1 MVDVVHYVYR
11 KFPKLRRE
19 MQMAHMKISP
29 LDFIKKTITNAALFS
44 VALGFFSMFMLRKL
58 FADFGLPEFLVP
70 VFAIIVVMPII
81 FFLVLSL
88 FLAAPVSIIKKRR
101 QEIEREVLFAGRYLL
116 IKLDSGQPLMNAL
129 ADAAKSYGVAS
140 KYFKEIVDDITLGTP
155 IEEAIERAINLS
167 PSPAFQKILFQINN
181 SLMLGVDVTDSLQSV
196 LEDITHEQITE
207 IEEYGSKLN
216 SVTLFYM
223 LVAVV
228 GPSLGLTI
236 FVVVAGMVGFTIT
249 NALYFVM
256 WGAIVAVQALFMNVF
271 KAIRP
276 DINL

>member
-1 MVDVVHYVYR
+1 MVDLVHYVYR

-19 MQMAHMKISP
+19 MAMAHMKISP
-29 LDFIKKTITNAALFS
+29 LDFIRKTLMNAALFA

-58 FADFGLPEFLVP
+58 FVDFGLPEFLVP
-70 VFAIIVVMPII
+70 FFAILVLMPII
-81 FFLVLSL
+81 FFIVLTL
-88 FLAAPVSIIKKRR
+88 FLAAPVSVIKKRR

-129 ADAAKSYGVAS
+129 VDASKSYGVAS
-140 KYFKEIVDDITLGTP
+140 KYFKEIVDDIMLGTP
-155 IEEAIERAINLS
+155 IEEAIENAINLS

-181 SLMLGVDVTDSLQSV
+181 SLMLGVDVTDSLQAV
-196 LEDITHEQITE
+196 LDDITHEQVTE

-223 LVAVV
+223 LIAVV

-236 FVVVAGMVGFTIT
+236 FVVVAGMVGFQIT
-249 NALYFVM
+249 NALYIVM

-271 KAIRP
+271 KGIRP